1 MINGYGY
8 NNQIVK
14 LIGNSIKLGLIF
26 GVFSIGY
33 IMGVNYVFLGV
44 MRKVISML
52 CFPSLMLFV
61 DSVYLFLVSKKTQK
75 HMIYFYNQ
83 NINGISP
90 VYKIDLTYKITSYSI
105 KCFHF
110 LNLILICSAII
121 IRKIDILDYMWIFSV
136 LMAFYQSITSVFRYI
151 GQYRYM
157 NKFIT
162 SIDRILERVKKVNDQ
177 VCIICMEPLLNSYR
191 LIQCG
196 HLFHYK
202 CLFQWMQAKE

>member
-1 MINGYGY
+1 
-8 NNQIVK
+8 
-14 LIGNSIKLGLIF
+14 
-26 GVFSIGY
+26 
-33 IMGVNYVFLGV
+33 
-44 MRKVISML
+44 
-52 CFPSLMLFV
+52 
-61 DSVYLFLVSKKTQK
+61 
-75 HMIYFYNQ
+75 
-83 NINGISP
+83 
-90 VYKIDLTYKITSYSI
+90 
-105 KCFHF
+105 
-110 LNLILICSAII
+110 
-121 IRKIDILDYMWIFSV
+121 MWIFSV

-157 NKFIT
+157 KKFIT

>member
-1 MINGYGY
+1 
-8 NNQIVK
+8 
-14 LIGNSIKLGLIF
+14 
-26 GVFSIGY
+26 VF
-33 IMGVNYVFLGV
+33 FGV

-110 LNLILICSAII
+110 FNLILICSAII

-157 NKFIT
+157 KKFIT